1 MRKYYLKV
9 FNIYFLKN
17 LEFTLFVVSNVARKS
32 RFFFGEKIYVSEGGG
47 EEISV
52 FDQNIDPSVPCH
64 VTLSS
69 IVTVHRKQFLK
80 RF

>member
-32 RFFFGEKIYVSEGGG
+32 RCFFGEKIYVSEGGG
-47 EEISV
+47 NKYPFSTKI
-52 FDQNIDPSVPCH
+52 
-64 VTLSS
+64 
-69 IVTVHRKQFLK
+69 
-80 RF
+80 